1 MSVGFQDY
9 FRVRMAEEMGASG
22 FKLTAD
28 FPEIVDFPIEGNS
41 QRATRVVHGL
51 SAAGKVDNGKPA
63 VTEADAV

>member
-9 FRVRMAEEMGASG
+9 FRVRMAEEMGAFG

-41 QRATRVVHGL
+41 QRAMRVVHGCPP
-51 SAAGKVDNGKPA
+51 PA
-63 VTEADAV
+63 RSIMESLR